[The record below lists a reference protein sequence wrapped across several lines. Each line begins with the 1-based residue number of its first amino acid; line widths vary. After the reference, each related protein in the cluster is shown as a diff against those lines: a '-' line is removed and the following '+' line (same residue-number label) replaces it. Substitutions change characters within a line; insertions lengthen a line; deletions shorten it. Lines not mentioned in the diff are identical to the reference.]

1 MPNVFFSQNTGLAQ
15 LTIRG
20 IGTNAVFA
28 GSDPSS
34 AVYLDGVY
42 LARPGMV
49 LADFLDLDRIEVLRG
64 PQGTLYGR
72 NSLGGAINLIS
83 KAPTDEAEASVR
95 VGVGN
100 QGTFRTE
107 ARVSGPIIAGRL
119 MGSGAV
125 LRGVRTGQVRD
136 LEHPDHPLGGEDVIG
151 ARGQLRAVFS
161 GRSELQIY
169 GDVTHSDPAPVY
181 YSKILAVKPGF
192 DVDTPPGFYDVRASF
207 PATGHTFQSGA
218 SARLTLDL
226 TPSMRLT
233 SLTAFRK
240 LDYDV
245 VVDGDASEL
254 DLDVSGVHEI
264 QRQVSQEVTVASRNP
279 RLTWIAGAF
288 FFDETDREPS
298 FTHLPGPRLDYFL
311 EPDVHAKAGAAFG
324 QASVDIRRGLAISAG
339 LRYTHE
345 RKTID
350 NAGGLYTAD
359 APVTLVSNSYSYT
372 DAISH
377 DAWTPKF
384 GVELHPRENVMA
396 YASASRGF
404 KSGGFNATS
413 TAAGRGYAPEWAWS
427 YEAGLKTT
435 LREGQ
440 TRLNA
445 AVFYT
450 DYTDLQVQT
459 PISTTVLDVSNA
471 ASATI
476 QGLEL
481 EATTLL
487 RNGVQAGGHLAWLSA
502 KYDQY
507 LAVEPAGGRSDVSG
521 HRLNNAPEWS
531 GRGWIEWTHVL
542 GASYRLSL
550 RSRCDMEEHGVFHAV
565 QRSTSSG
572 RGRWACSI
580 SAPSSAPPGARWS
593 ISAYVRNLTN
603 ERYITDSHA
612 PFLPAIGGRPGDP
625 RLIGVQLSIRR

>member
-1 MPNVFFSQNTGLAQ
+1 MAVSVLKGDDLNRIQDRTIEHIAGRVPNVFFSQNTGLAQ

-95 VGVGN
+95 VGVGD

-107 ARVSGPIIAGRL
+107 ARVSGPIISGRL

-136 LEHPDHPLGGEDVIG
+136 LEHPDHPLGGEDVVG
-151 ARGQLRAVFS
+151 ARGQLRAVFN
-161 GRSELQIY
+161 GRSELQIF

-226 TPSMRLT
+226 TPAMRLT
-233 SLTAFRK
+233 SLSAFRT

-264 QRQVSQEVTVASRNP
+264 QRQVSQEVTVAYRNP

-324 QASVDIRRGLAISAG
+324 QASVDIRPRHRESRRACATRTSARRSTTRVGCTPPMLPPPSFQLVRLHGRHLPRRLDAEIRRGGAAARDRDG
-339 LRYTHE
+339 LRLRVTRIQE
-345 RKTID
+345 RGVQRHVD
-350 NAGGLYTAD
+350 GGRTR
-359 APVTLVSNSYSYT
+359 VC
-372 DAISH
+372 
-377 DAWTPKF
+377 
-384 GVELHPRENVMA
+384 
-396 YASASRGF
+396 
-404 KSGGFNATS
+404 SGM
-413 TAAGRGYAPEWAWS
+413 
-427 YEAGLKTT
+427 
-435 LREGQ
+435 
-440 TRLNA
+440 
-445 AVFYT
+445 
-450 DYTDLQVQT
+450 
-459 PISTTVLDVSNA
+459 
-471 ASATI
+471 
-476 QGLEL
+476 GLEL
-481 EATTLL
+481 
-487 RNGVQAGGHLAWLSA
+487 
-502 KYDQY
+502 
-507 LAVEPAGGRSDVSG
+507 
-521 HRLNNAPEWS
+521 
-531 GRGWIEWTHVL
+531 
-542 GASYRLSL
+542 
-550 RSRCDMEEHGVFHAV
+550 
-565 QRSTSSG
+565 
-572 RGRWACSI
+572 
-580 SAPSSAPPGARWS
+580 
-593 ISAYVRNLTN
+593 
-603 ERYITDSHA
+603 
-612 PFLPAIGGRPGDP
+612 
-625 RLIGVQLSIRR
+625 